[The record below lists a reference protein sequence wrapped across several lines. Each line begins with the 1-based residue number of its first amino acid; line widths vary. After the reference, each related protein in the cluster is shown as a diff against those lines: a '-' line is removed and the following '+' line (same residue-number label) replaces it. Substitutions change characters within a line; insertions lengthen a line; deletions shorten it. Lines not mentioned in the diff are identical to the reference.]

1 MKTYQYIFI
10 AVYLP
15 LLIMYL
21 FSKTSGNFKRRA
33 VNKIVLASQFMLC
46 GLYSFFLREK
56 SLPLIILIIAL
67 FFSYVGDV
75 VLLWSFK
82 KGGYSFMTGNVLY
95 CIYLYIIHYQHHLW
109 QLIIVAFLI
118 ALLYSL
124 YRYFVKTGILDLK
137 GMDAFNMYMV
147 TVISHGAMGTVMALF
162 TSINTNKILGIG
174 LLLFMISDF
183 FISFQNFY
191 HKKSDLIKR
200 CNSLTYFTGMMLIA
214 LYIGL

>member
-10 AVYLP
+10 MIYLP
-15 LLIMYL
+15 LLVMYL

-33 VNKIVLASQFMLC
+33 TNKIVLASQFLLC
-46 GLYSFFLREK
+46 GLYSFSLKEK
-56 SLPLIILIIAL
+56 FFPLIILMVAL

-75 VLLWSFK
+75 VLLWDFK
-82 KGGYSFMTGNVLY
+82 RGGYAFMTGNVLY
-95 CIYLYIIHYQHHLW
+95 CIYLLVIHYQYHLW
-109 QLIIVAFLI
+109 QLSIVLTVI
-118 ALLYSL
+118 VLLYLL
-124 YRYFVKTGILDLK
+124 YRYFVKSKILDLG
-137 GMDAFNMYMV
+137 GMEAFNIYMI
-147 TVISHGAMGTVMALF
+147 TVISHGSMGAVMALF
-162 TSINTNKILGIG
+162 TGINTNRVLGIG

-191 HKKSDLIKR
+191 HKESDLIKR